1 MSSSGSTFESPPPST
16 ATGVPK
22 FNSLHPPSLD
32 ISSPSSLF
40 NISGTDFLDSPVFL
54 STSQNLPSPTTG
66 SFQFN
71 AFNWNSN
78 NQNQEQGIKTE
89 QYNFTNFQIQT
100 QSDPSTEIY
109 GNMEKTEYPI
119 QKQSI
124 QSNYNNQSAH
134 NKVNDG
140 YNWRKYGQKQV
151 KGTENPRSYYK
162 CTYRNC
168 SMRKKVETSS
178 DGDIV
183 EIVYKGNHSHPKP
196 QSTKRTPSN
205 TSLLVNQ
212 SYGPTLENSS
222 VLIGDDEF
230 VEDGAQA
237 KRLKAEGEN
246 EGKSMKGSRTI
257 RESRVVIQT
266 VSEIDILDDG
276 YRRRKY
282 GQKVV
287 KGNPNP
293 RSYYKCTT
301 PGCSM
306 RKHVERASHDTRS
319 VLTTYEGKHNH
330 VVPVAR
336 GARSSQATNSC
347 NNINIMRI
355 NSSDLSSQHPN
366 NSMNNLVRGSNLS
379 TLDTKFT
386 LDKLQSEVG
395 FGLTGFEN
403 PVRSTYKNQKP
414 NNMFYKAKDE
424 PNDDS
429 FLESLLY

>member
-22 FNSLHPPSLD
+22 FKSLHPPSFA
-32 ISSPSSLF
+32 ISSPSSMF
-40 NISGTDFLDSPVFL
+40 NISGTDFLDSPLLL
-54 STSQNLPSPTTG
+54 SSSHNLPSPTTG
-66 SFQFN
+66 SFHFN

-78 NQNQEQGIKTE
+78 NQNQEQSIKTE
-89 QYNFTNFQIQT
+89 QYNFTDFQFQS

-109 GNMEKTEYPI
+109 GNLGKTEYPI
-119 QKQSI
+119 QKQSM
-124 QSNYNNQSAH
+124 QLNSNNNKSIT
-134 NKVNDG
+134 NDG
-140 YNWRKYGQKQV
+140 YSWRKYGQKQV
-151 KGTENPRSYYK
+151 KASENPRSYYK

-168 SMRKKVETSS
+168 SMRKKVETTS

-196 QSTKRTPSN
+196 QSTKQTASN
-205 TSLLVNQ
+205 SSLPVNQ
-212 SYGPTLENSS
+212 SYGSS
-222 VLIGDDEF
+222 VSIGHDEF
-230 VEDGAQA
+230 AEDGAQA
-237 KRLKAEGEN
+237 KRLKSEGEN
-246 EGKSMKGSRTI
+246 EGMSMKRSRTV

-276 YRRRKY
+276 YRWRKY

-287 KGNPNP
+287 KGNLNP

-336 GARSSQATNSC
+336 YS
-347 NNINIMRI
+347 
-355 NSSDLSSQHPN
+355 SSQHPN
-366 NSMNNLVRGSNLS
+366 NSMVNIARGSNLS

-386 LDKLQSEVG
+386 LDMLQSEGG

-414 NNMFYKAKDE
+414 NNMFYIAKDE